1 MYKNLLVPTDG
12 SQLSNQTIGSAVTF
26 AKETGAAITFFYA
39 APDFLATG
47 EGAALRSIAPALL
60 PESIAGD
67 ANAVLLKAE
76 AAARA
81 AGVSH
86 ISLYKVSD
94 RPHEAIVQAA
104 EEQGC
109 DLIFMASRGPK
120 SIGGLLLGSET
131 LKVLMHAKVPVLVSS
146 VMRNSPTPDMNKAL
160 AIIQDEHRS
169 LAAVLHAMQHLLN
182 RAIEQSTTPD
192 FQLFDQLLH
201 YIREFPE
208 KLHHPKENAYL
219 FALLRQRTHT
229 VDDTLAALEAEHAD
243 EAVLDELLSALR
255 KYQAE
260 GTAQAGEFAA
270 ALERFTN
277 AQWRHMSLEEK
288 VVLPAAQAHLL
299 ARDWQEIAH
308 AFDKNGD
315 PRFGAEPDAE
325 FRKLFAKLARMT
337 RPLKPDVST

>member
-1 MYKNLLVPTDG
+1 MYKKLLVPTDG
-12 SQLSNQTIGSAVTF
+12 SQLSNQTIGSAIAF
-26 AKETGAAITFFYA
+26 AREIGAAITFFYA
-39 APDFLATG
+39 APDILATG
-47 EGAALRSIAPALL
+47 DGAGLRSIAPTLL
-60 PESIAGD
+60 SETIAGD
-67 ANAVLLKAE
+67 AHPVLLKAE

-81 AGVSH
+81 AGVPH
-86 ISLYKVSD
+86 ASLFKVSD

-146 VMRNSPTPDMNKAL
+146 VMRNSLTPDMNKAL

-169 LAAVLHAMQHLLN
+169 LAAVLHAMRHLRD
-182 RAIEQSTTPD
+182 RAIEQSAPLD
-192 FQLFDQLLH
+192 FQVFEQLLY
-201 YIREFPE
+201 YIREFPQ

-219 FALLRQRTHT
+219 FTLLRKRTHAI
-229 VDDTLAALEAEHAD
+229 DDTLAALEAEHAD
-243 EAVLDELLSALR
+243 ESLLDQLFAALR

-260 GTAQAGEFAA
+260 GSTQEGAFAA
-270 ALERFTN
+270 ALDRFIG
-277 AQWRHMSLEEK
+277 AQWQHMSLEEQ
-288 VVLPAAQAHLL
+288 VVLPAAQVHLL
-299 ARDWQEIAH
+299 AQDWQEIAH
-308 AFDKNGD
+308 AFGKNGD

-337 RPLKPDVST
+337 SQLKPDASA